1 MVLEVGAQ
9 LNRFAQLVGRAQRG
23 DLRALGRLLS
33 VLENIDIDSAKLL
46 EKLAGNAGN
55 AHVIGVTGIP
65 GAGKSTLIGKLIHG
79 LRGRGYRIA
88 VVAIDPSSP
97 LSSGALMGD
106 RLRMQEFAGDEN
118 VFIRSLSTRGLKG
131 GLSLA
136 ALALIEAFDALGF
149 DKIIVETV
157 GVGQA
162 EVDVM
167 NAAHTILVLTMP
179 GAGDDIQALKAGVME
194 IGDIYVVNKSD
205 KPEASKTYEYITFA
219 VEKGDIGPGSGWV
232 PRVVKTSAI
241 MGTGIEQLV
250 SAIEEH
256 WRYMTS
262 NGLRE
267 VKVVARRKL
276 LIALL
281 AENLLRKALERSLE
295 ENSIKLEDA
304 ARKASALV
312 ENALWLSREACK
324 RLH

>member
-1 MVLEVGAQ
+1 MELPA
-9 LNRFAQLVGRAQRG
+9 RYKDLVDRALRG

-33 VLENIDIDSAKLL
+33 VLENIDIESAKLL
-46 EKLAGNAGN
+46 EALASRAGR

-65 GAGKSTLIGKLIHG
+65 GAGKSTLIGKLLSA
-79 LRGRGYRIA
+79 LRAKGYRVA

-97 LSSGALMGD
+97 LTSGALMGD
-106 RLRMQEFAGDEN
+106 RLRMQEYAVDTG

-136 ALALIEAFDALGF
+136 AIALIEAFDALGF

-162 EVDVM
+162 EVDIM

-194 IGDIYVVNKSD
+194 IGDIYVVNKAD

-219 VEKGDIGPGSGWV
+219 VEKGDIGPGTGWT
-232 PRVVKTSAI
+232 PLVVKTSAI
-241 MGTGIEQLV
+241 MGAGIDKLV
-250 SAIEEH
+250 EAIEKH
-256 WRYMTS
+256 WDYVVET
-262 NGLRE
+262 GLKEKRIFD
-267 VKVVARRKL
+267 RRKL

-281 AENLLRKALERSLE
+281 AENLLRKSLE
-295 ENSIKLEDA
+295 KAIESNTDKLEEA
-304 ARKASALV
+304 AREARDLV
-312 ENALWLSREACK
+312 GKALWLSREACGEI
-324 RLH
+324 H

>member
-1 MVLEVGAQ
+1 MTDLPA
-9 LNRFAQLVGRAQRG
+9 RYRDLVDRAVRG

-33 VLENIDIDSAKLL
+33 VLENIDIESAKLL
-46 EKLAGNAGN
+46 EALASRAGR

-65 GAGKSTLIGKLIHG
+65 GAGKSTLIGKLLSA
-79 LRGRGYRIA
+79 LRAKGYRVA

-97 LSSGALMGD
+97 LTSGALMGD
-106 RLRMQEFAGDEN
+106 RLRMQEYAVDTG

-136 ALALIEAFDALGF
+136 AIALIEAFDALGF

-162 EVDVM
+162 EVDIM

-194 IGDIYVVNKSD
+194 IGDVYVVNKAD

-219 VEKGDIGPGSGWV
+219 VEKGDIGPGTGWT
-232 PRVVKTSAI
+232 PLVVKTSAI
-241 MGTGIEQLV
+241 MGSGIDKLV
-250 SAIEEH
+250 EAIEKH
-256 WRYMTS
+256 WSYVVET
-262 NGLRE
+262 GLKEKRIFD
-267 VKVVARRKL
+267 RRKL

-281 AENLLRKALERSLE
+281 AENLLRKSLE
-295 ENSIKLEDA
+295 KAIESNTDKLEEA
-304 ARKASALV
+304 AREARDLV
-312 ENALWLSREACK
+312 GKALWLSREACSEI
-324 RLH
+324 H